1 MAIERDVRGLARL
14 RHHIRFS
21 RHAGRFGR
29 DATLRWLVGLPLRF
43 DLTIDVGAHH
53 GLYARALAGKSA
65 AVLVIEP
72 RPSAQGHLAAVLP
85 VQCRTV
91 CVALSDQIGRL
102 DLRTPMRRGVPDFA
116 MTTARAESDF
126 GTSAVKW
133 SAASTTLDC
142 LVAEMAE
149 GRRVGFVKID
159 VEGHEMAVLRG
170 APRTL
175 ATHRP
180 MVLLETEC
188 RHGSDVAA
196 VFAAMAAFG
205 YVGSLPR
212 SGHVQ
217 PVSPAAFLEHQSAT
231 GAGTRGYI
239 NNVLFLPQERAT

>member
-1 MAIERDVRGLARL
+1 MRGLARL

-29 DATLRWLVGLPLRF
+29 DATLRWLVGLPMQF

-53 GLYARALAGKSA
+53 GLYAQALASKSA
-65 AVLVIEP
+65 AVIVIEP
-72 RPSAQGHLAAVLP
+72 RPNAQGHLAAVLP
-85 VQCRTV
+85 VHCRTV
-91 CVALSDQIGRL
+91 CIALSDQIGRL
-102 DLRTPMRRGVPDFA
+102 DLSTPVRRGVPDFA
-116 MTTARAESDF
+116 LTTARAAADF
-126 GTSAVKW
+126 GTTALKW
-133 SAASTTLDC
+133 SAGSTTLDC
-142 LVAEMAE
+142 LIDEMAE

-180 MVLLETEC
+180 LVLLEAER

-196 VFAAMAAFG
+196 VFAAMTAFG

-212 SGHVQ
+212 SGPMQ
-217 PVSPAAFLEHQSAT
+217 PVSPAAFLEYQAAT
-231 GAGTRGYI
+231 GAGTRGYV
-239 NNVLFLPQERAT
+239 NNVLFLPEERATYG